1 MDAICSTNDRA
12 NRLSALAQAADCL
25 AKAAATLS
33 EAARAAA
40 ETFSSELAILTS
52 DVENII
58 ISDGNEEPPGIVSA
72 MPANNQA
79 LATTVDPCSSGPMT
93 IDQLRFDPARPPPA
107 SLITD
112 EIETV
117 AGLAYRILVDQ
128 EADVL
133 LFVCALIRNRRKV
146 ICYMNCSIPTFHM
159 YKKLINDV
167 TKTAVYTITKITTTE
182 ITEVGQKFLEAE
194 RSILLL
200 PETIT
205 PSIEIDD
212 VDSWVVH
219 VGWPADEQ
227 RYEDQRL
234 IHQAQNSIIV
244 AYSGDEELH
253 PAGAAIM
260 WQSQAWPGDADS
272 FRASVALLRPI
283 FNQSL
288 ALIPAEMKAKVYPD
302 WISCHGSRGHRYVKS
317 WDATTLI
324 TNANSFMSDVLKYQA
339 LSLPEVSHGFVTHH
353 GLQSAMME
361 GILLVKSLGSG
372 VNHISSLPKNDWV
385 PSDSTRSEGSGRAST
400 STPWGVEST
409 PVLAPPISNKQANKK
424 PRINRPD
431 SSGDASV
438 VSTTPART
446 SQPRFGM
453 AKQHAAD
460 FSSRKNAF
468 KPMLGNTYFAVEEEF
483 DAIPLMCF
491 LAEMCGSGSK
501 KVILF
506 LDISGCHFQYQ
517 KLIALITQWT
527 VFVADRPETI
537 QSTEDAAS
545 RFIKS
550 QGSAVLLLPFKI
562 QTPPSSLGNVH
573 LDHCI
578 YWGST
583 LDGFVPLAQAKR
595 HSASLRCSSTS
606 IIMTVAQ
613 RDKINSILN
622 KSNFRA
628 HPSSADLMHR
638 EDSIWLS
645 DSRKATKSIL
655 SSDRELVTELYE
667 GHLKTLA
674 RTSSGVL
681 GAQEIAS
688 RINKFTASVLL
699 SGSVEDGSNKH
710 PPIAPRLVTSVAIVS
725 KYNLQ
730 AAVEAGMLI
739 YELEATPSSQI
750 QSSFVCTEQD
760 FTADD
765 IVVITLPPSSTLS
778 DHDTTIMLPIDCQGD
793 QALLL
798 SHATECLAKAA
809 TALSEAAE
817 AVAAAAKSLISE
829 NDSVLST
836 PRFHKEME
844 NNNGIN
850 AIVDYESDSGSS
862 PTMEPLPMPVNDT
875 NNAHWTQDYGQTI
888 VGPSDQKP
896 SSGRPTTQEIQN
908 HKGPT
913 DIAAQR
919 IVAEERPG
927 SSITTLPHP
936 AMYQSVNTDKNEPDV
951 LLAVCALVHLGGKF
965 ICYLRSSVRSL
976 PMYKTILS
984 TAGVPVHI
992 AKSFSS
998 EDLEHTMKSFE
1009 NEPNSV
1015 LLLPARY
1022 PQKIMI
1028 NKTDYQILHVGWPSD
1043 ELLYKQQ
1050 INDHQ
1055 AKNNVLVT
1063 YSGDRDVYLSSDGI
1077 LMDSQPW
1084 SQYKILF
1091 ETTCTTL
1098 RPLFNQTLDEIS
1110 SSVKAKAYRDW
1121 IVTHGPHGPYG
1132 PPSWS
1137 PSMLAHRAN
1146 RYLLDVLRYN
1156 GDNSDTQTGAQVDL
1170 PEVSE
1175 GLVSS
1180 QNLKSAVEEG
1190 LLRVKSNSE
1199 LEHVS
1204 PQLKTNILP
1213 GQAPVTQSG
1222 CSSVPPSLSFEPE
1235 EPGSLNIQK
1244 PVHIPTRPPSRTIS
1258 VTESS
1263 GNIAPGRKN
1272 QLPRSYVTQYL
1283 IIEADLD
1290 TVPALCHLST
1300 RPGSRNV
1307 ICFIKCLA
1315 AFEPIIKLLEQMV
1328 GKPAFYIKGSESQL
1342 AENIETALRSAAGCL
1357 IFCSMYNERPAGL
1370 KNVLIG
1376 LTIHLGWID
1385 NLQMYSSQIQQDN
1398 NTVIFLRRETQVPNW
1413 PEVSASLDRAQ
1424 VVPVNASTKRLY
1436 NRQTENSVLQLG
1448 RNTWRDLLT
1457 TSAFTPLIR
1466 SSYMSWITHH
1476 YIGRHKELDWTAVDV
1491 VTHANNYFKRVFRSG
1506 SSGDAYRDRPLV
1518 TAGFIKHLGLEA
1530 AVAASRAIGN

>member
-72 MPANNQA
+72 EPANNQA

-212 VDSWVVH
+212 VDSAI
-219 VGWPADEQ
+219 PNANTD
-227 RYEDQRL
+227 EDQRL

-288 ALIPAEMKAKVYPD
+288 ALIPAEMKAKVYPVGVITATAPEAID
-302 WISCHGSRGHRYVKS
+302 ICVKIPGVFSSRSFAWIC
-317 WDATTLI
+317 DT
-324 TNANSFMSDVLKYQA
+324 
-339 LSLPEVSHGFVTHH
+339 H

-361 GILLVKSLGSG
+361 GILLVKSPGSG
-372 VNHISSLPKNDWV
+372 VNHISSLPK
-385 PSDSTRSEGSGRAST
+385 TTGYRAIL
-400 STPWGVEST
+400 PGPKDQAGHQLVLPVEST

-573 LDHCI
+573 LDRCI

-622 KSNFRA
+622 NSNFRA

-817 AVAAAAKSLISE
+817 AVAAAAKSLISD
-829 NDSVLST
+829 NNSVLST

-862 PTMEPLPMPVNDT
+862 PAMEPLPMPVNDT

-913 DIAAQR
+913 DIAAQQ

-927 SSITTLPHP
+927 SSITTLPLP
-936 AMYQSVNTDKNEPDV
+936 AMYQSVNTDNS
-951 LLAVCALVHLGGKF
+951 LGQ
-965 ICYLRSSVRSL
+965 ITDNASSL
-976 PMYKTILS
+976 KLS

-998 EDLEHTMKSFE
+998 EDLEHTVKSFE

-1043 ELLYKQQ
+1043 ELLY
-1050 INDHQ
+1050 
-1055 AKNNVLVT
+1055 
-1063 YSGDRDVYLSSDGI
+1063 VYLSSDGI

-1091 ETTCTTL
+1091 ETICTTL

-1204 PQLKTNILP
+1204 SQLKTNILP
-1213 GQAPVTQSG
+1213 EQAPATQSG
-1222 CSSVPPSLSFEPE
+1222 GSSIPPSLSFEPE

-1263 GNIAPGRKN
+1263 GNIAPGREN
-1272 QLPRSYVTQYL
+1272 QLPRSHVTQYL

-1328 GKPAFYIKGSESQL
+1328 AKPAFCVKG
-1342 AENIETALRSAAGCL
+1342 G
-1357 IFCSMYNERPAGL
+1357 
-1370 KNVLIG
+1370 
-1376 LTIHLGWID
+1376 
-1385 NLQMYSSQIQQDN
+1385 
-1398 NTVIFLRRETQVPNW
+1398 
-1413 PEVSASLDRAQ
+1413 
-1424 VVPVNASTKRLY
+1424 PVNASTKRLY

-1457 TSAFTPLIR
+1457 TSASAPLIR
-1466 SSYMSWITHH
+1466 SSYMAWITHH

-1506 SSGDAYRDRPLV
+1506 SGGDAYQDRPLV
-1518 TAGFIKHLGLEA
+1518 TADSLNTSA
-1530 AVAASRAIGN
+1530 

>member
-1 MDAICSTNDRA
+1 
-12 NRLSALAQAADCL
+12 
-25 AKAAATLS
+25 
-33 EAARAAA
+33 
-40 ETFSSELAILTS
+40 
-52 DVENII
+52 
-58 ISDGNEEPPGIVSA
+58 
-72 MPANNQA
+72 
-79 LATTVDPCSSGPMT
+79 
-93 IDQLRFDPARPPPA
+93 
-107 SLITD
+107 
-112 EIETV
+112 
-117 AGLAYRILVDQ
+117 
-128 EADVL
+128 
-133 LFVCALIRNRRKV
+133 
-146 ICYMNCSIPTFHM
+146 
-159 YKKLINDV
+159 
-167 TKTAVYTITKITTTE
+167 
-182 ITEVGQKFLEAE
+182 
-194 RSILLL
+194 
-200 PETIT
+200 
-205 PSIEIDD
+205 
-212 VDSWVVH
+212 
-219 VGWPADEQ
+219 
-227 RYEDQRL
+227 
-234 IHQAQNSIIV
+234 
-244 AYSGDEELH
+244 
-253 PAGAAIM
+253 
-260 WQSQAWPGDADS
+260 
-272 FRASVALLRPI
+272 
-283 FNQSL
+283 
-288 ALIPAEMKAKVYPD
+288 
-302 WISCHGSRGHRYVKS
+302 
-317 WDATTLI
+317 
-324 TNANSFMSDVLKYQA
+324 
-339 LSLPEVSHGFVTHH
+339 
-353 GLQSAMME
+353 
-361 GILLVKSLGSG
+361 
-372 VNHISSLPKNDWV
+372 
-385 PSDSTRSEGSGRAST
+385 
-400 STPWGVEST
+400 
-409 PVLAPPISNKQANKK
+409 
-424 PRINRPD
+424 
-431 SSGDASV
+431 
-438 VSTTPART
+438 
-446 SQPRFGM
+446 
-453 AKQHAAD
+453 
-460 FSSRKNAF
+460 
-468 KPMLGNTYFAVEEEF
+468 
-483 DAIPLMCF
+483 
-491 LAEMCGSGSK
+491 
-501 KVILF
+501 
-506 LDISGCHFQYQ
+506 
-517 KLIALITQWT
+517 
-527 VFVADRPETI
+527 
-537 QSTEDAAS
+537 
-545 RFIKS
+545 
-550 QGSAVLLLPFKI
+550 
-562 QTPPSSLGNVH
+562 
-573 LDHCI
+573 
-578 YWGST
+578 
-583 LDGFVPLAQAKR
+583 
-595 HSASLRCSSTS
+595 
-606 IIMTVAQ
+606 
-613 RDKINSILN
+613 
-622 KSNFRA
+622 
-628 HPSSADLMHR
+628 
-638 EDSIWLS
+638 
-645 DSRKATKSIL
+645 
-655 SSDRELVTELYE
+655 
-667 GHLKTLA
+667 
-674 RTSSGVL
+674 
-681 GAQEIAS
+681 
-688 RINKFTASVLL
+688 
-699 SGSVEDGSNKH
+699 
-710 PPIAPRLVTSVAIVS
+710 
-725 KYNLQ
+725 
-730 AAVEAGMLI
+730 
-739 YELEATPSSQI
+739 
-750 QSSFVCTEQD
+750 
-760 FTADD
+760 
-765 IVVITLPPSSTLS
+765 
-778 DHDTTIMLPIDCQGD
+778 MLPIDCQGD

-817 AVAAAAKSLISE
+817 AVAAAAKSLISD
-829 NDSVLST
+829 NDNVLST
-836 PRFHKEME
+836 PRFHEGME

-862 PTMEPLPMPVNDT
+862 PVMEPLPMPVNDT

-927 SSITTLPHP
+927 SSITTLPLP

-998 EDLEHTMKSFE
+998 EDLEHTVKSFE

-1098 RPLFNQTLDEIS
+1098 R
-1110 SSVKAKAYRDW
+1110 
-1121 IVTHGPHGPYG
+1121 
-1132 PPSWS
+1132 
-1137 PSMLAHRAN
+1137 
-1146 RYLLDVLRYN
+1146 RYLIRHSTRFPPALKPRHTAYN
-1156 GDNSDTQTGAQVDL
+1156 GDNSDKTGAQVDL

-1199 LEHVS
+1199 LKHVS
-1204 PQLKTNILP
+1204 SQLKTNILP
-1213 GQAPVTQSG
+1213 GSAISLSGEKSSNPLINLSCNTEQAPATQSG
-1222 CSSVPPSLSFEPE
+1222 GSSIPPSLSFEPE

-1263 GNIAPGRKN
+1263 GNIAPGREN
-1272 QLPRSYVTQYL
+1272 QLPRSHVTQYL

-1315 AFEPIIKLLEQMV
+1315 ALEPIIKLLEQMV
-1328 GKPAFYIKGSESQL
+1328 AKPAFCVKGSESQL
-1342 AENIETALRSAAGCL
+1342 AENIKTALRSAAGCL

-1370 KNVLIG
+1370 KNVLVG

-1457 TSAFTPLIR
+1457 TSASAPLIR
-1466 SSYMSWITHH
+1466 SSYMAWITHH

-1506 SSGDAYRDRPLV
+1506 SGGDAYQDRPLV

-1530 AVAASRAIGN
+1530 AVAAGLLATKG

>member
-1 MDAICSTNDRA
+1 
-12 NRLSALAQAADCL
+12 
-25 AKAAATLS
+25 
-33 EAARAAA
+33 
-40 ETFSSELAILTS
+40 
-52 DVENII
+52 
-58 ISDGNEEPPGIVSA
+58 
-72 MPANNQA
+72 
-79 LATTVDPCSSGPMT
+79 
-93 IDQLRFDPARPPPA
+93 
-107 SLITD
+107 
-112 EIETV
+112 
-117 AGLAYRILVDQ
+117 
-128 EADVL
+128 
-133 LFVCALIRNRRKV
+133 
-146 ICYMNCSIPTFHM
+146 
-159 YKKLINDV
+159 
-167 TKTAVYTITKITTTE
+167 
-182 ITEVGQKFLEAE
+182 
-194 RSILLL
+194 
-200 PETIT
+200 
-205 PSIEIDD
+205 
-212 VDSWVVH
+212 
-219 VGWPADEQ
+219 
-227 RYEDQRL
+227 
-234 IHQAQNSIIV
+234 
-244 AYSGDEELH
+244 
-253 PAGAAIM
+253 
-260 WQSQAWPGDADS
+260 
-272 FRASVALLRPI
+272 
-283 FNQSL
+283 
-288 ALIPAEMKAKVYPD
+288 
-302 WISCHGSRGHRYVKS
+302 
-317 WDATTLI
+317 
-324 TNANSFMSDVLKYQA
+324 
-339 LSLPEVSHGFVTHH
+339 
-353 GLQSAMME
+353 
-361 GILLVKSLGSG
+361 
-372 VNHISSLPKNDWV
+372 
-385 PSDSTRSEGSGRAST
+385 
-400 STPWGVEST
+400 
-409 PVLAPPISNKQANKK
+409 
-424 PRINRPD
+424 
-431 SSGDASV
+431 
-438 VSTTPART
+438 
-446 SQPRFGM
+446 
-453 AKQHAAD
+453 
-460 FSSRKNAF
+460 
-468 KPMLGNTYFAVEEEF
+468 
-483 DAIPLMCF
+483 
-491 LAEMCGSGSK
+491 
-501 KVILF
+501 
-506 LDISGCHFQYQ
+506 
-517 KLIALITQWT
+517 
-527 VFVADRPETI
+527 
-537 QSTEDAAS
+537 
-545 RFIKS
+545 
-550 QGSAVLLLPFKI
+550 
-562 QTPPSSLGNVH
+562 
-573 LDHCI
+573 
-578 YWGST
+578 
-583 LDGFVPLAQAKR
+583 
-595 HSASLRCSSTS
+595 
-606 IIMTVAQ
+606 
-613 RDKINSILN
+613 
-622 KSNFRA
+622 
-628 HPSSADLMHR
+628 
-638 EDSIWLS
+638 
-645 DSRKATKSIL
+645 
-655 SSDRELVTELYE
+655 
-667 GHLKTLA
+667 
-674 RTSSGVL
+674 
-681 GAQEIAS
+681 
-688 RINKFTASVLL
+688 
-699 SGSVEDGSNKH
+699 
-710 PPIAPRLVTSVAIVS
+710 
-725 KYNLQ
+725 
-730 AAVEAGMLI
+730 
-739 YELEATPSSQI
+739 
-750 QSSFVCTEQD
+750 
-760 FTADD
+760 
-765 IVVITLPPSSTLS
+765 
-778 DHDTTIMLPIDCQGD
+778 MLPIDCQGD

-817 AVAAAAKSLISE
+817 AVAAAAKSLISD
-829 NDSVLST
+829 NDNVLST
-836 PRFHKEME
+836 PRFRKEME

-862 PTMEPLPMPVNDT
+862 PAMEPLPMPVNDT

-888 VGPSDQKP
+888 VGPRSYRHRFVK
-896 SSGRPTTQEIQN
+896 QN
-908 HKGPT
+908 KKWLST
-913 DIAAQR
+913 SQSLLTAAQR

-927 SSITTLPHP
+927 SSITTLPLP
-936 AMYQSVNTDKNEPDV
+936 AMYQSVNTDSVIIEHDS
-951 LLAVCALVHLGGKF
+951 LGQ
-965 ICYLRSSVRSL
+965 ITDNASSL
-976 PMYKTILS
+976 KLS

-998 EDLEHTMKSFE
+998 EDLEQTMKSFE

-1043 ELLYKQQ
+1043 ELLCKSAI

-1199 LEHVS
+1199 LDE
-1204 PQLKTNILP
+1204 NIYVCWACWLTSCT
-1213 GQAPVTQSG
+1213 GAAPATQSG
-1222 CSSVPPSLSFEPE
+1222 GSSIPPSLSFEPE

-1263 GNIAPGRKN
+1263 GNIAPGREN
-1272 QLPRSYVTQYL
+1272 QLPRSHVTQYL

-1290 TVPALCHLST
+1290 TVPALCHLSI

-1328 GKPAFYIKGSESQL
+1328 AKPAFCVKGSESQL
-1342 AENIETALRSAAGCL
+1342 AENIKTALRSAAGCL

-1370 KNVLIG
+1370 KNVLVG

-1457 TSAFTPLIR
+1457 TSASAPLIR
-1466 SSYMSWITHH
+1466 SSYMAWITHH

-1506 SSGDAYRDRPLV
+1506 SGGDAYQDRPLV

-1530 AVAASRAIGN
+1530 AVAAGLLATKG